1 MRMAMVVVAAAFV
14 AAGCSKDDPL
24 SPKSLAG
31 TYPLALV
38 NGEAPGKYFQV
49 AAVACQANF
58 SQGSLVLN
66 RDNSFRLELSYYYHC
81 TIDNPDE
88 GAGTILVVGNES
100 RVIGDV
106 LYLDGCG
113 APTQTVSC
121 PAYALQVT
129 RAQDNLEVEFLST
142 FATFWNDPVFTMGP
156 RQ

>member
-1 MRMAMVVVAAAFV
+1 MRIAMVMCAAVLATT
-14 AAGCSKDDPL
+14 GCSKDDPL

-49 AAVACQANF
+49 AAVSCQGMF

-66 RDNSFRLELSYYYHC
+66 KDESFRLELSYYYFC
-81 TIDNPDE
+81 STENPD
-88 GAGTILVVGNES
+88 AGPGTLIVVGS
-100 RVIGDV
+100 DARVIGDV

-113 APTQTVSC
+113 APTQASSC
-121 PAYALQVT
+121 PVYALQVK
-129 RAQDNLEVEFLST
+129 RSQDNLQLEFLSS
-142 FATFWNDPVFTMGP
+142 AAVFWNDPVFTMGP